1 MNLADI
7 RKKAQGKGDATP
19 VETPPPPLP
28 VEPTPEPPAETVTDD
43 REEYLQDTSSF
54 AADMDDIFAEPET
67 FVPPVFTTERAAHH
81 FDPLALLLAGRESA
95 SVDEEVS
102 SSAVDARMSE
112 TSEFQE
118 FLCFRV
124 AAESYAVNI
133 MEIKEIIKP
142 RDVTEVPRVPP
153 FVSGILSLRGIII
166 PVYTMRLRLG
176 FPAVE
181 QTGKS
186 RIIVVKKGEEFCG
199 LLVDEVVQVVR
210 LETKGIELPPAI
222 LDGIDREFVNGLGR
236 HEGKM
241 LILLNMEKILDIAL
255 N

>member
-28 VEPTPEPPAETVTDD
+28 VEPAPEPPAETVTVD
-43 REEYLQDTSSF
+43 REEYLPDTSSF
-54 AADMDDIFAEPET
+54 AADIDDVFASQET
-67 FVPPVFTTERAAHH
+67 YVPSVSPAEREVHH
-81 FDPLALLLAGRESA
+81 FDPLALLLAGREA
-95 SVDEEVS
+95 AGVDEEVS
-102 SSAVDARMSE
+102 PSVTDVRMAE

-142 RDVTEVPRVPP
+142 RDVTEVPRVPT

-166 PVYTMRLRLG
+166 PVYNMRLRLG
-176 FPAVE
+176 FPPVE
-181 QTGKS
+181 ETSKN
-186 RIIVVKKGEEFCG
+186 RIVVVKKGEEFCG